1 MKRTD
6 DSAIVPIITEI
17 EANIQEVLKQLEEL
31 RSDPP
36 ILKTAG
42 DALDWEREVQGLTD
56 RLRGL
61 ITARAIQRQIDHP
74 TFKEKARK
82 LAQSGPKK
90 MRDQGLR
97 PVTLRLTGGQEVVIK
112 ASYFSRNESTARRAA
127 GPVLPGHQII
137 LDVLLQF
144 DVQGQIHIPSKFLRL
159 SAHPTPVNVVDE
171 LPPASP

>member
-6 DSAIVPIITEI
+6 DWASVSIITEI
-17 EANIQEVLKQLEEL
+17 EANIQEVSKQLEEL

-36 ILKTAG
+36 ILKTGG
-42 DALDWEREVQGLTD
+42 DLLDWEREVQRLTD

-74 TFKEKARK
+74 EFKAKARK

-97 PVTLRLTGGQEVVIK
+97 PVTLRLAGGQEVVIK
-112 ASYFSRNESTARRAA
+112 VSYFSRNESTARRGKGVYPALLLLGIHHRCTPA
-127 GPVLPGHQII
+127 LAS
-137 LDVLLQF
+137 DVAQ
-144 DVQGQIHIPSKFLRL
+144 L
-159 SAHPTPVNVVDE
+159 SGESVRNCRISAFRT
-171 LPPASP
+171 SPMP